1 MKTFNRD
8 NKSGNRRGGKEFGR
22 RDSGGR
28 NYGGGKPS
36 MHKAICSDC
45 GKECEVPFRPTG
57 DRPIFCSSCFGK
69 RGSMSLSRPGARS
82 YERPDFEHKRMFEA
96 VCDKCG
102 NKCEVPFRPAGGK
115 PVYCSQCF
123 DKGGSRGG
131 KDTDQYK
138 EQFEMF
144 CDYCFE
150 IKLLNQ
156 KDGYFFS
163 DSLCQRMKH
172 IDEIRERL
180 SDAGKKGADI
190 RWGSYSHPIAGEH
203 GNPIAI
209 KESKVKESKVNNKSI
224 VPNTSFLDSLK
235 NNLAYKHIDVGQEL
249 AKMDA
254 WLLVHKGRKKTP
266 KFVVAWLN
274 RIDKPLEPEK
284 LEDNVRKL

>member
-8 NKSGNRRGGKEFGR
+8 NKSGDRRGGKEFGR

-82 YERPDFEHKRMFEA
+82 YIEHKRMFKA

-102 NKCEVPFRPAGGK
+102 NKCEVPFRPTGGK

-123 DKGGSRGG
+123 DKGGSSGG

-138 EQFEMF
+138 EQFEMLNA
-144 CDYCFE
+144 
-150 IKLLNQ
+150 KLDKILKVLNTVP
-156 KDGYFFS
+156 
-163 DSLCQRMKH
+163 
-172 IDEIRERL
+172 
-180 SDAGKKGADI
+180 ADI
-190 RWGSYSHPIAGEH
+190 SAGIE
-203 GNPIAI
+203 AI
-209 KESKVKESKVNNKSI
+209 
-224 VPNTSFLDSLK
+224 
-235 NNLAYKHIDVGQEL
+235 QEEG
-249 AKMDA
+249 
-254 WLLVHKGRKKTP
+254 VIKKT
-266 KFVVAWLN
+266 
-274 RIDKPLEPEK
+274 EK
-284 LEDNVRKL
+284 TKKHKDDLIKTKAVSKKTRSNK